1 MVRAGAISGPV
12 GASGDES
19 PRRERAETRELP
31 GARGRGAMGV
41 GGGPHAA
48 PAAPRETAGL
58 ETAGRVGS
66 KPRRKTTRAAG
77 SLRAANLPPQ
87 VPTRDRVN
95 RLPVPTAT
103 AGQST
108 RRTAHHDSRS
118 GTLGATR
125 ELMGGGTHENYRN
138 DTYSIVYH
146 N

>member
-66 KPRRKTTRAAG
+66 KHGRKTTRAAG
-77 SLRAANLPPQ
+77 SLRAANVYHHSRGEILRQ
-87 VPTRDRVN
+87 ITGPTVN
-95 RLPVPTAT
+95 DT
-103 AGQST
+103 
-108 RRTAHHDSRS
+108 HHDSR
-118 GTLGATR
+118 LGATR
-125 ELMGGGTHENYRN
+125 ELMGGGELT
-138 DTYSIVYH
+138 
-146 N
+146 

>member
-66 KPRRKTTRAAG
+66 KHGRKMTRAAG
-77 SLRAANLPPQ
+77 SLRAANVYHQHHRTRQRQILRQ
-87 VPTRDRVN
+87 ITGPTVN
-95 RLPVPTAT
+95 DT
-103 AGQST
+103 
-108 RRTAHHDSRS
+108 HHDSR
-118 GTLGATR
+118 LGATR
-125 ELMGGGTHENYRN
+125 ELMGGGNSRNYMH
-138 DTYSIVYH
+138 DTYLLPQLT
-146 N
+146 

>member
-31 GARGRGAMGV
+31 GARGRDDGV

-66 KPRRKTTRAAG
+66 KPRRKTTRVAG

-87 VPTRDRVN
+87 VPVPTRDRDP
-95 RLPVPTAT
+95 RQHTAV
-103 AGQST
+103 AV
-108 RRTAHHDSRS
+108 RPYAPPRDSR
-118 GTLGATR
+118 
-125 ELMGGGTHENYRN
+125 
-138 DTYSIVYH
+138 
-146 N
+146 

>member
-31 GARGRGAMGV
+31 GARGRGDGV

-66 KPRRKTTRAAG
+66 KPRRKTTRVAG

-95 RLPVPTAT
+95 RPYRYRLPTAT
-103 AGQST
+103 VDT
-108 RRTAHHDSRS
+108 PHTHHDSRS

-125 ELMGGGTHENYRN
+125 ELMGGGTHVIIC
-138 DTYSIVYH
+138 TTLIVYH